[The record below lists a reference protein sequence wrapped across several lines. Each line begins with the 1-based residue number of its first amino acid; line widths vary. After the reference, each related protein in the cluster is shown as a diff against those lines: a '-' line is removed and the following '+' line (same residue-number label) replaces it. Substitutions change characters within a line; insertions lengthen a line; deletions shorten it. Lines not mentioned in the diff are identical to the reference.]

1 MTSGSTERRTHVD
14 DGIAVWRIVWRAG
27 FAVIRRLGPVLDFL
41 VQLRV
46 PTYDG
51 IVRLGVVGRKTGA
64 PRPATVTM
72 IELAGRRYV
81 GHASGSAT
89 WVTNLGAMDAVTLT
103 LPHSP
108 PVSVHPMLLFLGP
121 ERDAVITAGAHSG
134 PIHVRPLYWASRQH
148 ILRAGVF
155 YRLDPTPP

>member
-41 VQLRV
+41 VRLRV

-72 IELAGRRYV
+72 TDPAARRYV

-134 PIHVRPLYWASRQH
+134 PIHVRPLYWASRPH